1 MKSVG
6 KILKV
11 DLKIGN
17 KQVFPIVV
25 NMLRNRLFNLG
36 MKYSAITQ
44 TATYTIPN
52 NLNVHYTIT
61 VDKDFSDDTT
71 GKLKTEF
78 LVNLRTILSE
88 FK

>member
-1 MKSVG
+1 
-6 KILKV
+6 
-11 DLKIGN
+11 
-17 KQVFPIVV
+17 
-25 NMLRNRLFNLG
+25 

-61 VDKDFSDDTT
+61 VDKDLSDDTT

-88 FK
+88 FKLRYLFWVTQFKIIIEKGSCHELQQIA